1 MGANLHSH
9 AARDSRFSGRHSST
23 PDKGTIAILGFA
35 VAAHTASQALARTP
49 TRPSRVTRDATPL
62 YDCHGD
68 TRRDRSRHPTQ
79 PNDEP
84 SSSRHATS
92 AGFDLRLWT
101 RISVLV
107 LICAGLG
114 AVIIGPWLWLAIGIA
129 IAMSRRGQRLLFG
142 PRIHRQASTNLTRR
156 YDSTKSR

>member
-1 MGANLHSH
+1 MV
-9 AARDSRFSGRHSST
+9 R
-23 PDKGTIAILGFA
+23 FA
-35 VAAHTASQALARTP
+35 VAAHTASQALARTHA
-49 TRPSRVTRDATPL
+49 RGSRVTRDATPRR
-62 YDCHGD
+62 DRHGD
-68 TRRDRSRHPTQ
+68 TRRDRSSHPTR

-84 SSSRHATS
+84 SSSREATS

-101 RISVLV
+101 RISVLA

-142 PRIHRQASTNLTRR
+142 PRIHRQASADPSRR